1 MNTLIIALAALFAI
15 APQQQRPTYT
25 PDDYAIV
32 SDTVTDNVRTIIATP
47 SPLVCSKKFTIKV
60 DTKTDKIIECTFLRG
75 CEGNLKAISVLL
87 KGMTV
92 QEVVRKLD
100 GNTCGRR
107 GTSCMDQLSRI
118 LKECYKIKNSAI

>member
-1 MNTLIIALAALFAI
+1 MSTLIIALAALFTI
-15 APQQQRPTYT
+15 APQQVKPEYS
-25 PDDYAIV
+25 PDDFTIV
-32 SDTVTDNVRTIIATP
+32 SDTVSDNVRTIIATP
-47 SPLVCSKKFTIKV
+47 SPLVCSKKFTIKI
-60 DTKTDKIIECTFLRG
+60 DTRTDKIIECTFLRG

-92 QEVVRKLD
+92 RDVVTKLN

-118 LKECYKIKNSAI
+118 LKECYKM

>member
-1 MNTLIIALAALFAI
+1 MNSLIIALAALLTL
-15 APQQQRPTYT
+15 APQERPSYT
-25 PDDYAIV
+25 PDDFTIV
-32 SDTVTDNVRTIIATP
+32 SDIVTDGVRTIIATP
-47 SPLVCSKKFTIKV
+47 SPLVCSKKFIIKI
-60 DTKTDKIIECTFLRG
+60 DNKTDKITECSFLRG

-92 QEVVRKLD
+92 QEVIKKLD

-118 LKECYKIKNSAI
+118 LKKCYNL

>member
-1 MNTLIIALAALFAI
+1 MNTLIIALAALLTF
-15 APQQQRPTYT
+15 APQQSRPIYS
-25 PDDYAIV
+25 PEDFSIV
-32 SDTVTDNVRTIIATP
+32 SDTVTDGVRTIIATP
-47 SPLVCSKKFTIKV
+47 SPLVCSKKFTVKI
-60 DTKTDKIIECTFLRG
+60 DAKTDKIIECQFLRG

-92 QEVVRKLD
+92 QQVIDKLD

-118 LKECYKIKNSAI
+118 LKKCYSSK